1 MEKLP
6 LMSVIVPIPDLP
18 FTLTLTPMRGSP
30 DASFTVP
37 FTRVFFVCEVLN
49 MLACPAL
56 MSGARINKEASLEG
70 NATAGVKTEKQ
81 KFILSTSHTLF

>member
-56 MSGARINKEASLEG
+56 MSGARINKEAIARLK
-70 NATAGVKTEKQ
+70 NKKKNKQQNKT
-81 KFILSTSHTLF
+81 KFDLRN

>member
-6 LMSVIVPIPDLP
+6 LMSVIVPSPDLP

-56 MSGARINKEASLEG
+56 MSGARINKEAIARLKNKSLYFLQVIPCFDLR
-70 NATAGVKTEKQ
+70 N
-81 KFILSTSHTLF
+81 